1 MMEEQNPANSKQPK
15 PSIRARLSILL
26 IGGVA
31 IAGIV
36 LMCVLV
42 LVFATRS

>member
-1 MMEEQNPANSKQPK
+1 MMDNPERVDASPPK
-15 PSIRARLSILL
+15 PSFRARLSILL
-26 IGGVA
+26 IGGAA

-42 LVFATRS
+42 LVIATRS